1 MNRSNV
7 HLLDLP
13 DEILLMILKRL
24 NNIDVLY
31 SLLDINNGRLNILAQ
46 ENTFTNIL
54 KLVGIYDFSLIDRF
68 CNYILPRIHHNAKC
82 FIFDSFCI
90 KRFLLATDYPN
101 LTELKIL
108 HFQQDFALDYLT
120 NESLVRSIF
129 QEQITNLT
137 LINDDEDGMIRSLKN
152 YTTNVYSHILTFFKN
167 LKELSIME
175 PSAIS
180 MYPGLSL
187 CYLPSTTFSS
197 PILTHLYINLK
208 TFDDCLYLLD
218 GRLRKLTT
226 LCVNVY
232 SIDEY
237 SRIVH
242 NMDKLFNLKCF
253 SLKSFFRFKQ
263 YDRIVSLLRR
273 MSNLE
278 KLTLYLPIKGRNTVI
293 DGTYVQHDILY
304 YTPQLHSFTFY
315 ICTYVKTVDLSY
327 KLSTE
332 DIQQTLTNIGQ
343 QHVTSIVNYIQ
354 GGIAACSIFSLPFE
368 FDYVKQLGNEFPNI
382 VFSYVTFLLVEDTN
396 PFKHEFFI
404 RISRSFPLL
413 KYLRIFNIE
422 SQVLDGLM
430 TFSSHNCL
438 LHSIIEYLHLTR
450 LDVRYAHRDYVEQF
464 LNETKAFIP
473 CLTEFEVSVD
483 DLKAVT
489 KNFTRKETR
498 LISLSFTKRHAKFIA
513 SSK

>member
-120 NESLVRSIF
+120 S
-129 QEQITNLT
+129 
-137 LINDDEDGMIRSLKN
+137 
-152 YTTNVYSHILTFFKN
+152 
-167 LKELSIME
+167 
-175 PSAIS
+175 
-180 MYPGLSL
+180 
-187 CYLPSTTFSS
+187 
-197 PILTHLYINLK
+197 
-208 TFDDCLYLLD
+208 
-218 GRLRKLTT
+218 
-226 LCVNVY
+226 
-232 SIDEY
+232 
-237 SRIVH
+237 
-242 NMDKLFNLKCF
+242 
-253 SLKSFFRFKQ
+253 
-263 YDRIVSLLRR
+263 
-273 MSNLE
+273 
-278 KLTLYLPIKGRNTVI
+278 RNTVI

-396 PFKHEFFI
+396 PFKHEFF
-404 RISRSFPLL
+404 
-413 KYLRIFNIE
+413 
-422 SQVLDGLM
+422 
-430 TFSSHNCL
+430 
-438 LHSIIEYLHLTR
+438 
-450 LDVRYAHRDYVEQF
+450 
-464 LNETKAFIP
+464 
-473 CLTEFEVSVD
+473 
-483 DLKAVT
+483 
-489 KNFTRKETR
+489 
-498 LISLSFTKRHAKFIA
+498 
-513 SSK
+513 

>member
-120 NESLVRSIF
+120 S
-129 QEQITNLT
+129 
-137 LINDDEDGMIRSLKN
+137 
-152 YTTNVYSHILTFFKN
+152 
-167 LKELSIME
+167 
-175 PSAIS
+175 
-180 MYPGLSL
+180 
-187 CYLPSTTFSS
+187 
-197 PILTHLYINLK
+197 
-208 TFDDCLYLLD
+208 
-218 GRLRKLTT
+218 
-226 LCVNVY
+226 
-232 SIDEY
+232 
-237 SRIVH
+237 
-242 NMDKLFNLKCF
+242 
-253 SLKSFFRFKQ
+253 
-263 YDRIVSLLRR
+263 
-273 MSNLE
+273 
-278 KLTLYLPIKGRNTVI
+278 RNTVI

-368 FDYVKQLGNEFPNI
+368 FDYVKHLGNEFPNI

-498 LISLSFTKRHAKFIA
+498 
-513 SSK
+513 